1 MNRKFFLSL
10 TISVF
15 FLVRLAAGGIGA
27 GATASYDREFCPF
40 AGGRLDYAAD
50 TIPFVFTA
58 DLYFSDY
65 KVESALGGIEF
76 LAGNIHLFKAVN
88 FYYAPELCAGYDF
101 LEDEVILE
109 NAFYIGLNGF
119 CTSHLQL
126 FVQGGWAPQLL
137 FTTDSL
143 KLELVNFSL
152 RAGIIVW
159 NK

>member
-1 MNRKFFLSL
+1 MS
-10 TISVF
+10 
-15 FLVRLAAGGIGA
+15 AGGIGA
-27 GATASYDREFCPF
+27 GATAAYDGDFCPF
-40 AGGRLDYAAD
+40 AGARLDYAAD

-58 DLYFSDY
+58 DLYFSDF
-65 KVESALGGIEF
+65 KVEAALSGIEF

-88 FYYAPELCAGYDF
+88 FFYAPELCAGYNFIDNK
-101 LEDEVILE
+101 IIIE
-109 NAFYIGLNGF
+109 NAFYLGLNGF

-143 KLELVNFSL
+143 KLELVNFPL
-152 RAGIIVW
+152 RAGFRVW

>member
-1 MNRKFFLSL
+1 MS
-10 TISVF
+10 
-15 FLVRLAAGGIGA
+15 AAGIGA
-27 GATASYDREFCPF
+27 AATAAYNGDFYPF
-40 AGGRLDYAAD
+40 AGVRLDYAAD

-65 KVESALGGIEF
+65 KVKSALGGIEF

-88 FYYAPELCAGYDF
+88 FFYAPELCAGYDF

-109 NAFYIGLNGF
+109 NAFYIGMNGF

-126 FVQGGWAPQLL
+126 FMQGGWAPQLL

-143 KLELVNFSL
+143 KLELVNFPL
-152 RAGIIVW
+152 RAGIRVW